1 MRVHIGPYPRDADT
15 PRQVSVELDPFDT
28 WNLDHTLA
36 LIIAPALRRF
46 RDTTHSFPGDFH
58 RDDDPDGEAGMAAWQ
73 ETLDKMI
80 AAFES
85 VSIGYDITDPLD
97 ADTHAAREAALQ
109 EGLALF
115 ARYYSHLWD

>member
-1 MRVHIGPYPRDADT
+1 MRVHIGPYPRDADI
-15 PRQVSVELDPFDT
+15 PRQVSVELDPHDT

-46 RDTTHSFPGDFH
+46 RDMTHSFPGDFH
-58 RDDDPDGEAGMAAWQ
+58 RDDDLEGEAGMAAWQ
-73 ETLDKMI
+73 AALDKMI

-85 VSIGYDITDPLD
+85 VAIGYDVTDPAN
-97 ADTHAAREAALQ
+97 ADSHTAREAALQ

-115 ARYYSHLWD
+115 ARYYSDLWD